1 MVTPV
6 DMSKSGRTFPLF
18 DPDDPNK
25 ALTGDLSEEEQLLEL
40 NNWILNSGI
49 QGAAQSS
56 YGIYKREDTDPGRW
70 EVYIKSASS
79 LDPTLWD
86 TQKEADAEIARL
98 MAAAGETGVD
108 QWVSYMSE
116 TPGESGFRIRANPD
130 VVDRIDPKKPL
141 AQDPIDLGNGQSLFI
156 LSNGQT
162 FTGPTGMQGF
172 DDWDASESVQKIGD
186 RTFAMLPDGTTVD
199 VSQDKVY
206 GAGDLTIVEN
216 IAMQDGSTISI
227 MSDGSKLST
236 GPAKPPTAATMGES
250 GYWEVRD
257 ANGNLSLKQ
266 PLYETGIDYTDAGFN
281 ILSGPQGPIE
291 DLGLP
296 EVPSTIETIGGQ
308 QFIRGTQGQLEGLD
322 GALDRAIDYA
332 IISGQGDKARAWND
346 FKNRPDSLT
355 ALNAAMEWART
366 PGDQALISDL
376 HYMTSGQAAAAGE
389 AALGRGAGFFSE
401 VAPPPQFAQDA
412 YKRFQDSITGGSLPT
427 EEDFAAALAMEEE
440 PPPRTVRE
448 QLEDEL
454 AQSKIDAA
462 QAEIDRKDEIHDA
475 LMISN
480 KAESDAK
487 VKAIQEKG
495 ERDALA
501 FTNEQSRLDQ
511 ALSADITRK
520 DSAAATTTN
529 GAAAT
534 TTNGA
539 TTTTGETKTTTG
551 ETKTPAGSK
560 WVYHVGNDKWIL
572 DADGTFDVSAQAAGA
587 FLLEGDPGA
596 PDISLYDT
604 TLNEAGVHTGTGLLK
619 PGTQAPVV
627 PTTADVETKT
637 YNAADHKG
645 DYNMNGEV
653 DQFELVRWNED
664 PNNPKNAYVPP
675 EPDDASYG
683 VEQQATAAAD
693 TDALPL
699 AGETPG
705 LTSEEFNKAFAAQNQ
720 LPPEAFSGSIVSPLD
735 EDTIPAPPQQA
746 SGALPDLDEPYDVPT
761 PVTLGS
767 GRLQSESGP
776 GSGIHQQSGGTS
788 GGSVWSGP
796 SFAPITSGTGE
807 PTGISFPTPA
817 SISNLGKAVASSLT
831 PGVSDIYK
839 NIYSG
844 VPGPSR
850 KAAADWE
857 RRHQAEAARGVFNEG
872 AYGTRTDDRITLVGE
887 SGPELALFPNGTE
900 IIPLDRDMKP
910 DQKKRL
916 RRRGVRGMQEGGLVF
931 DREPSRG
938 ISQFLSGREVGPS
951 QGRLF
956 RRAGFTTPS
965 AQALR
970 NILPEELEE
979 FRSMGARARIP
990 EATFERELAQGIASG
1005 DRRSNSARFLPLS
1018 LRS

>member
-56 YGIYKREDTDPGRW
+56 YGIYKRDDGRW

-172 DDWDASESVQKIGD
+172 DDWDASENVQTIGD

-199 VSQDKVY
+199 VSKDKVY

-308 QFIRGTQGQLEGLD
+308 QFIRGTQGELEGLD

-440 PPPRTVRE
+440 PPPRTMRE

-501 FTNEQSRLDQ
+501 FTNEQDRLDQ

-520 DSAAATTTN
+520 DSAAAIKVN
-529 GAAAT
+529 GEQPPA
-534 TTNGA
+534 GA
-539 TTTTGETKTTTG
+539 QPPAGEQPPD
-551 ETKTPAGSK
+551 TPAGSK
-560 WVYHVGNDKWIL
+560 WVYHIGNDKWIL
-572 DADGTFDVSAQAAGA
+572 DADGTFDVSAQGAGT

-604 TLNEAGVHTGTGLLK
+604 TVNEDTGAHTGTGLLK
-619 PGTQAPVV
+619 EPKEPASPAVGGD
-627 PTTADVETKT
+627 TTETA

-645 DYNMNGEV
+645 DYNMDGEV

-664 PNNPKNAYVPP
+664 ENNPKNAYVAPRRDP
-675 EPDDASYG
+675 GDEIYG
-683 VEQQATAAAD
+683 TTAEAMAAAD
-693 TDALPL
+693 TGALPL
-699 AGETPG
+699 AGATGIGALKDLIAYNQP
-705 LTSEEFNKAFAAQNQ
+705 TAPADRTAINTMSEEEAVP
-720 LPPEAFSGSIVSPLD
+720 LPTP
-735 EDTIPAPPQQA
+735 QA
-746 SGALPDLDEPYDVPT
+746 SGALPDLDAPEDVPG

-767 GRLQSESGP
+767 GRTLAEAQA
-776 GSGIHQQSGGTS
+776 SGIHQQAGDGI
-788 GGSVWSGP
+788 WSGP

-817 SISNLGKAVASSLT
+817 SIPNLGKAVASSLT

-844 VPGPSR
+844 LPGPSR

-938 ISQFLSGREVGPS
+938 ISQFISGREVGPS
-951 QGRLF
+951 QGRIF

-979 FRSMGARARIP
+979 FRTMGARARIH
-990 EATFERELAQGIASG
+990 EGTFERELAQGIASG